1 MAKSNHRNSG
11 YLLAATLGAFVGGAI
26 VLVASR
32 ALPKMMSQMMSSM
45 MRNMMEQMGGEGCN
59 PSDI

>member
-1 MAKSNHRNSG
+1 MGKSTRPAGG
-11 YLLAATLGAFVGGAI
+11 YLLVAALGAFVGGAV

-45 MRNMMEQMGGEGCN
+45 MSNMMEQMGGEGCN
-59 PSDI
+59 PADI

>member
-1 MAKSNHRNSG
+1 MVKSNRSTEG
-11 YLLAATLGAFVGGAI
+11 YLLVAALGAFVGGAV
-26 VLVASR
+26 VLVVSR

-59 PSDI
+59 PADI